1 MDKPINLHMESLMLE
16 GARKMLYQLREHY
29 KIGAKLKSK
38 SKEDDVYAQA
48 EIDMILSSMD
58 NVKNF
63 LTYGAGNNICYYD
76 HKRDK
81 KGKLVFVKARFSL

>member
-38 SKEDDVYAQA
+38 SREDDLYAQA

-63 LTYGAGNNICYYD
+63 LTYGAGNNIRYYD

-81 KGKLVFVKARFSL
+81 NGKLVSVKARFSL

>member
-29 KIGAKLKSK
+29 KIGAKLKLK
-38 SKEDDVYAQA
+38 SREDDVYAQA

-63 LTYGAGNNICYYD
+63 LTYSAGNNIRYYD

-81 KGKLVFVKARFSL
+81 NGKLVFVKARFSL